1 MSKPTSFEQEKED
14 TKHLDRSE
22 ALIRKK
28 CFLDNG
34 GAYKNTKFELG
45 NSAYHHNKLQRVL
58 L

>member
-45 NSAYHHNKLQRVL
+45 HSAYHHSK
-58 L
+58 